1 MKVGAREFHDGM
13 MRAHLFLFFFFLF
26 GHEAVKGDNHS
37 SKLGNFLAKLLC
49 FIILGY
55 EMATLQTHLHCS
67 ICLFIGLIGALFCL
81 FVDLFVFYAS

>member
-1 MKVGAREFHDGM
+1 
-13 MRAHLFLFFFFLF
+13 
-26 GHEAVKGDNHS
+26 VKGDNHS